1 MAKFIF
7 FKKGHNVA
15 ALDKSDVQGAR
26 MLAEQGYIEQ
36 FEEITA
42 PDGQRALARFDDIKK
57 EEETALHAWAT
68 GAVFF
73 GLIVPGIGLISWLLL
88 R

>member
-1 MAKFIF
+1 MAEFIF
-7 FKKGHNVA
+7 FKKGNNVA

-26 MLAEQGYIEQ
+26 VLIEQGYIKQ

-68 GAVFF
+68 GAVWVA
-73 GLIVPGIGLISWLLL
+73 LLVPVLGFISWLFL